1 METGLLSCDDELLA
15 RLQAPPD
22 LRDGVEALAYWRG
35 RRQRLPWYRRR
46 AKLEAAR
53 MIAVWERRVRVALLR
68 QRGAPLGARV
78 HAARLIVGGGLRRLA
93 RRWGFALAATALVV
107 LVLTPA
113 LLVVELALKLI

>member
-1 METGLLSCDDELLA
+1 METGLLSPDDELLA

-53 MIAVWERRVRVALLR
+53 MIVVWERRVRAALLR

-78 HAARLIVGGGLRRLA
+78 HAARLIVGAGLRRSA
-93 RRWGFALAATALVV
+93 RRWGFGVATTALVV

-113 LLVVELALKLI
+113 LLVVELALKLV